1 MYTTNP
7 PEWECIHPKE
17 MFTGPSSRRGAIVT
31 HQGILLP
38 PPPHYP
44 HRDVFYVLTLC
55 SSSLARADVI
65 LVRRLD
71 TPPAIDT
78 AVQQSSDPFRHATV
92 YCMIPSR
99 GLAVVEVPVHGNDGS
114 SVTPRRPPFSSL
126 VTVVVPPR
134 TQLVAPVGDTTH
146 MPIIRSVVQHHEPT
160 TQFYTLTLLDK
171 HDPLQPGTPWYIMK
185 QQHEPRG
192 SAVDIATPVALATFG
207 HGFSDA
213 AVPLQWDDALFHR
226 MFGCACH
233 TVLNHHDVVWRRD
246 DCGECGH
253 HTTPPRHDSTRTL
266 ASCVFL
272 PRVDTSFPF
281 LIIMGIVFSPLL
293 RNHATHPVT
302 AEAYAHMCNDTK
314 KSNRTQ
320 CIIVTHV
327 TKCTQKEVRRY
338 SVSSCLEAGT
348 VVTHVNHRPV
358 TSLDGVMAAFHSPVT
373 SERDGALLVTFRT
386 VLGSTFVISVADALS
401 IEHACCQ
408 SSSSGGGYR
417 SVRSL
422 KLVKVL
428 EQFRRPD
435 QGMPPLPLV
444 PHRQTS
450 SS

>member
-1 MYTTNP
+1 MYTSTP

-17 MFTGPSSRRGAIVT
+17 MLTGPSSRRNAAIVT
-31 HQGILLP
+31 HQGILFP

-65 LVRRLD
+65 LVRRLG
-71 TPPAIDT
+71 TPPPAIDT
-78 AVQQSSDPFRHATV
+78 TVQQSSDPFRYATV

-114 SVTPRRPPFSSL
+114 SVPPRRHPFSSL

-134 TQLVAPVGDTTH
+134 AQLIASVGDTAH
-146 MPIIRSVVQHHEPT
+146 VSYVRSVVEDHEPT
-160 TQFYTLTLLDK
+160 TQLYTLSLSNK
-171 HDPLQPGTPWYIMK
+171 HESLQPGTPWYMK
-185 QQHEPRG
+185 QRHEPPG
-192 SAVDIATPVALATFG
+192 SAVHIATPVALATFG

-226 MFGCACH
+226 MFGCACL
-233 TVLNHHDVVWRRD
+233 TNLNHQDRVWRRD
-246 DCGECGH
+246 ACGECGH
-253 HTTPPRHDSTRTL
+253 RTTPPRHDSTRTL
-266 ASCVFL
+266 ASWVFL

-293 RNHATHPVT
+293 RNHATHPVA
-302 AEAYAHMCNDTK
+302 AEAYAHMCNGTK
-314 KSNRTQ
+314 RTRTQ

-373 SERDGALLVTFRT
+373 SERDGALLMTFRT

-408 SSSSGGGYR
+408 SLSDGYR

-422 KLVKVL
+422 ELVKVL

-435 QGMPPLPLV
+435 QGMPPPLPLAS
-444 PHRQTS
+444 TT
-450 SS
+450 